1 MLIAGKITKHHL
13 SFVAFTL
20 GLVFTNL
27 SIFLFVGRQSLAMEN
42 IIMYQMKPY
51 ILTKSPSLRTERRL
65 RGWSQA
71 RLAKELGVAT
81 RTVIRWEQGRTVPQP
96 NHRKQLGS
104 IFGKTAQE
112 LGLIYETPNS
122 NAINVAQEVLASVVQ
137 RATPAS
143 TPLLFDPAIPQ
154 TLSSRGNLLGR
165 TSLLMQVKKRLLQA
179 ESLPFTVISGWPGIG
194 KTSLAVALATDWQ
207 VRLRFHDGILW
218 APLGA
223 QPHVLGQLMR
233 WGTLLGIT
241 PSDVENPQTA
251 QAWGKALRSA
261 IGTRQMLLIIDDAW
275 TTEDALALQ
284 VGGPKCTHLLTTRLP
299 QVASTLAQQPI
310 LVPQL
315 EEADGLVL
323 LARFVPQLVQQD
335 PEGAQFLVQALC
347 GLPLALTLMGKYLT
361 LPTFS
366 AHPWPLRPTLAQLRD
381 TQERLCLSMPTASGP
396 HGHRFAETVPLCL
409 YATIAICAQQLSPQ
423 AHACLCA
430 LAVFPAN
437 PQSFSEEAALAMS
450 QQPRKTL
457 DVLCDFGLL
466 ENYGSRR
473 YSLHQMIADYA
484 RAKITSQWRNGGT

>member
-1 MLIAGKITKHHL
+1 
-13 SFVAFTL
+13 
-20 GLVFTNL
+20 
-27 SIFLFVGRQSLAMEN
+27 
-42 IIMYQMKPY
+42 MYQMKPY

-81 RTVIRWEQGRTVPQP
+81 RTVIRWEQGLTIPQP

-122 NAINVAQEVLASVVQ
+122 NSANVAQDALASVVQ
-137 RATPAS
+137 RVTPDSTAS
-143 TPLLFDPAIPQ
+143 APLLLDPAIPQ
-154 TLSSRGNLLGR
+154 TLNTSGNLLGR
-165 TSLLMQVKKRLLQA
+165 AASLMQVKKRLLQA
-179 ESLPFTVISGWPGIG
+179 ENQPFTAISGWPGIG
-194 KTSLAVALATDWQ
+194 KTSLAIALATDWQ

-223 QPHVLGQLMR
+223 QPHVLGQLTR
-233 WGTLLGIT
+233 WGTLLEVT
-241 PSDVENPQTA
+241 PNDVENPQTA
-251 QAWGKALRSA
+251 QAWGKALRAA
-261 IGTRQMLLIIDDAW
+261 IGIRQMLLIIDDAW
-275 TTEDALALQ
+275 TAEDAQALQ
-284 VGGPKCTHLLTTRLP
+284 IGGPKCTHLLTTRLP
-299 QVASTLAQQPI
+299 QVASTLVPQPI

-323 LARFVPQLVQQD
+323 LARFAPQLVQQD
-335 PEGAQFLVQALC
+335 PEGAQSLVQALY

-361 LPTFS
+361 LPSFS
-366 AHPWPLRPTLAQLRD
+366 AHPWPLRATLAQLQD
-381 TQERLCLSMPTASGP
+381 TQERLRLSMPTASGQ
-396 HGHRFAETVPLCL
+396 HGHSFVDMVPLCL

-430 LAVFPAN
+430 LAIFPAN
-437 PQSFSEEAALAMS
+437 PQSFSEEAALAIS

-457 DVLCDFGLL
+457 DMLCNVGLL

-473 YSLHQMIADYA
+473 YSLHQMVADYA
-484 RAKITSQWRNGGT
+484 RAKITSQWRNGGIHD

>member
-1 MLIAGKITKHHL
+1 
-13 SFVAFTL
+13 V
-20 GLVFTNL
+20 LVFTNL

-81 RTVIRWEQGRTVPQP
+81 RTIIRWEHGLTVPQP

-112 LGLIYETPNS
+112 LGLIYEAPSS
-122 NAINVAQEVLASVVQ
+122 NAVNAAQEVLASIVQ
-137 RATPAS
+137 RATPDIAAS
-143 TPLLFDPAIPQ
+143 TPLLLDPAIPQ
-154 TLSSRGNLLGR
+154 TLSGGSNLLGR
-165 TSLLMQVKKRLLQA
+165 AALLMQVKKCLLQA

-233 WGTLLGIT
+233 WGTLLGVT

-275 TTEDALALQ
+275 TAEDALALQ
-284 VGGPKCTHLLTTRLP
+284 IGGPKCTHLLTTRLP
-299 QVASTLAQQPI
+299 LVASTLAQQPI

-335 PEGAQFLVQALC
+335 PEEAQSLVQALC
-347 GLPLALTLMGKYLT
+347 GLPLALTLMGKYLA

-366 AHPWPLRPTLAQLRD
+366 AHPWPLRPALAQLQD
-381 TQERLCLSMPTASGP
+381 TQERLRLSMPTASGP
-396 HGHRFAETVPLCL
+396 HGHSFVETVPLCL

-430 LAVFPAN
+430 LAIFPAN

-457 DVLCDFGLL
+457 DVLCDVGLL
-466 ENYGSRR
+466 ENYRSRR
-473 YSLHQMIADYA
+473 YSLHQTIADYA
-484 RAKITSQWRNGGT
+484 LAKIASQWRNRGI